1 MSGLPPDVADEKRK
15 GCKPMSDKLL
25 FWVNKAFECEEENK
39 RLEQRINLLQIAGD
53 EAIKQRNDAL
63 RERDEARAE
72 NKRLRDR
79 LFLKCEEAEKLPNG
93 QCRGFQVSHFDDE
106 PIEQCKNCQK
116 FDLYDPEELVEDC
129 PEDWDEE
136 GEHDD

>member
-1 MSGLPPDVADEKRK
+1 MMPNWWTEQICDRCQRE
-15 GCKPMSDKLL
+15 DKL
-25 FWVNKAFECEEENK
+25 KARLIEAEAEIK
-39 RLEQRINLLQIAGD
+39 RLKD
-53 EAIKQRNDAL
+53 W
-63 RERDEARAE
+63 
-72 NKRLRDR
+72 

-106 PIEQCKNCQK
+106 PIEQCKKCQK
-116 FDLYDPEELVEDC
+116 FELYEAEELVEDC

>member
-1 MSGLPPDVADEKRK
+1 MMPNWWTEQICDRCQRE
-15 GCKPMSDKLL
+15 DKL
-25 FWVNKAFECEEENK
+25 KARLIEAEAEIK
-39 RLEQRINLLQIAGD
+39 RLKD
-53 EAIKQRNDAL
+53 W
-63 RERDEARAE
+63 
-72 NKRLRDR
+72 
-79 LFLKCEEAEKLPNG
+79 LFLKCVEAEKLPNG
-93 QCRGFQVSHFDDE
+93 QCRGFQVSQFDDE

>member
-1 MSGLPPDVADEKRK
+1 MPGLPPDVADKEE
-15 GCKPMSDKLL
+15 GECKIVSDKLL
-25 FWVNKAFECEEENK
+25 FWVNKAVEYEEENK

-72 NKRLRDR
+72 NKRLRE
-79 LFLKCEEAEKLPNG
+79 FLQNKPEPEKP
-93 QCRGFQVSHFDDE
+93 DE
-106 PIEQCKNCQK
+106 
-116 FDLYDPEELVEDC
+116 DY

>member
-1 MSGLPPDVADEKRK
+1 MGFLCNRCGEMMPNWWTEQICDRCQRE
-15 GCKPMSDKLL
+15 DKL
-25 FWVNKAFECEEENK
+25 KARLIEAEAEIK
-39 RLEQRINLLQIAGD
+39 RLKD
-53 EAIKQRNDAL
+53 W
-63 RERDEARAE
+63 
-72 NKRLRDR
+72 
-79 LFLKCEEAEKLPNG
+79 LFLKCVEAEKLPNG
-93 QCRGFQVSHFDDE
+93 QCRGFQVSQFDDE

>member
-1 MSGLPPDVADEKRK
+1 MSGLPPDVADKKRK

-25 FWVNKAFECEEENK
+25 FWVNKAVECEEENK

-72 NKRLRDR
+72 
-79 LFLKCEEAEKLPNG
+79 
-93 QCRGFQVSHFDDE
+93 V
-106 PIEQCKNCQK
+106 
-116 FDLYDPEELVEDC
+116 EELREALEHIAEYWNRNRDDGAMHDALWHII
-129 PEDWDEE
+129 ETAEQALE
-136 GEHDD
+136 GGGE